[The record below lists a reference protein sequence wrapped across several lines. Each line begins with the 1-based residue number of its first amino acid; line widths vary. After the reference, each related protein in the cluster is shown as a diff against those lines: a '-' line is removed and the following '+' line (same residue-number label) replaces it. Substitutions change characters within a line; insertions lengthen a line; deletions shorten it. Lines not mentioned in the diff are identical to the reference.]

1 MRSSARSFKDSIKAL
16 VAMISQDLGSCS
28 QVPNQKKAEAPNVTD
43 ISTQRLWKNFC
54 LQSSLL
60 EGRKKRNNL
69 DKALPCPKP
78 TCGNYSRSLQ
88 A

>member
-16 VAMISQDLGSCS
+16 VAMISKFGQLFSS
-28 QVPNQKKAEAPNVTD
+28 PKPKKAEAPNVTD

-60 EGRKKRNNL
+60 EGRKKRGQSFT
-69 DKALPCPKP
+69 LP
-78 TCGNYSRSLQ
+78 
-88 A
+88 